1 MPETYTGAVKR
12 VIYNKDGFSI
22 FAFKSARDFVALG
35 NVPDVKEDDQLTI
48 SGAWVEHPRFGLQF
62 KVERWEKHIETTEEK
77 IAEVL
82 SSGAIKGVGPATAK
96 KIVDALGSNALKI
109 ILEDPEALGKVKGIG
124 KRADKIRNQILEK
137 YDTQYVVSEL
147 VKMGLTVNTAIKAHK
162 KFGRAA
168 VEFVKENPYI
178 LTELD
183 LIGFLK
189 ADEIAQRMG
198 VKKPYRIQAGILY
211 VLTEALWSEGH
222 TYLPEEELVG
232 RALELLN
239 KKSGSTTSDDVKREL
254 NFLVRTGKVTGDV
267 ALSFVRRCE
276 KEVAFHVRRLSR
288 RFGVNPTP
296 FIAAYEKIA
305 GLSLTPEQ
313 IQAARMALTSGLSIL
328 TGGPGVGKTSTV
340 KAIIGAFKMMYPGE
354 GVYLAAPTGRAS
366 RRMSEATGHEAQT
379 IHKMLGLNEK
389 EEAVF
394 NSGNP
399 LPCSLL
405 IVDETSMADVF
416 VARHLL
422 SAVKDGARVLFVG
435 DADQLPSV
443 GPGNVLKDLMGSVPC
458 VKLYRIF
465 RQAAESSIVVNAHRI
480 NSGQMPIF
488 DRTKK
493 DLVFLERETP
503 EEIIECV
510 KTCLKNL
517 PYGPMDVQVIAPM
530 RKGPVGT
537 EEINRAV
544 QGMFSAKELRHNS
557 KAFKEGDK
565 VIHTKNNYAKDVLNG
580 DVGVV
585 EKICGDGLTV
595 RYNGHVVSYSREDL
609 KELEPGW
616 AISIHKSQGS
626 EYKAVII
633 VLSTSHYVMLARNL
647 IYTAITRAKELA
659 VIIGSRKALA
669 IAVRNNKPTERH
681 TMLRKFLSPA

>member
-1 MPETYTGAVKR
+1 KPPR
-12 VIYNKDGFSI
+12 RI
-22 FAFKSARDFVALG
+22 
-35 NVPDVKEDDQLTI
+35 
-48 SGAWVEHPRFGLQF
+48 AWIQC
-62 KVERWEKHIETTEEK
+62 
-77 IAEVL
+77 
-82 SSGAIKGVGPATAK
+82 VG
-96 KIVDALGSNALKI
+96 S
-109 ILEDPEALGKVKGIG
+109 
-124 KRADKIRNQILEK
+124 R
-137 YDTQYVVSEL
+137 
-147 VKMGLTVNTAIKAHK
+147 
-162 KFGRAA
+162 
-168 VEFVKENPYI
+168 
-178 LTELD
+178 
-183 LIGFLK
+183 
-189 ADEIAQRMG
+189 
-198 VKKPYRIQAGILY
+198 
-211 VLTEALWSEGH
+211 
-222 TYLPEEELVG
+222 
-232 RALELLN
+232 
-239 KKSGSTTSDDVKREL
+239 
-254 NFLVRTGKVTGDV
+254 
-267 ALSFVRRCE
+267 
-276 KEVAFHVRRLSR
+276 EVAHNYCSSVCCM
-288 RFGVNPTP
+288 
-296 FIAAYEKIA
+296 I
-305 GLSLTPEQ
+305 SLKE
-313 IQAARMALTSGLSIL
+313 ARMARELLPDAELEIFYMDLRTCGKGYERYLEEAKSMGIRMTRGRPSEVLKRKGGLYLQVEEEEGRWREDPFDLVVLATGFEASPETKRLAKILNIPLDQDGFLSPEPGSLSRTSR
-328 TGGPGVGKTSTV
+328 
-340 KAIIGAFKMMYPGE
+340 E

-389 EEAVF
+389 GEAIF

-416 VARHLL
+416 VARDLL

-458 VKLYRIF
+458 VKLNRIF

-488 DRTKK
+488 DKTKK

-503 EEIIECV
+503 DEIIECV
-510 KTCLKNL
+510 KTCVKNL
-517 PYGPMDVQVIAPM
+517 PYGPMDVQLIAPM

-537 EEINRAV
+537 EELNRAV

-557 KAFKEGDK
+557 KVFKEGDK

-585 EKICGDGLTV
+585 EKIYEDGLAV
-595 RYNGHVVSYSREDL
+595 RYNGHVVSYSRDDL

-659 VIIGSRKALA
+659 IIIGSRKALA
-669 IAVRNNKPTERH
+669 MAVRNNKPTQRF
-681 TMLRKFLSPA
+681 TMLKNYLSPV